1 MAADVTPG
9 QTCDRNR
16 AWVLAP
22 RLRRWV
28 PSLVG
33 LPSPVHERSGS
44 GPQRPTGYKLMR
56 SLPHAA
62 SRPSRGITSAR
73 SARANTS
80 RPRTSRRAP
89 PPSRPLRAASGGG
102 LRPALTAAALAR
114 NRQPSAPAGKRLL
127 TPQAP
132 YKRMSARRREG
143 YGGPARSARLSAA
156 KAGSDIRDPASRFAR
171 RDRGPPPPLPG
182 SAEGGAD
189 ASATRRVWRRRQRP
203 APVGRRRRSACIRV
217 TIPRSTKALSA
228 H

>member
-1 MAADVTPG
+1 VTATGLGSSHP
-9 QTCDRNR
+9 
-16 AWVLAP
+16 A
-22 RLRRWV
+22 LRRWV

-156 KAGSDIRDPASRFAR
+156 KAGSDIRDPASRFAHAGYSR
-171 RDRGPPPPLPG
+171 
-182 SAEGGAD
+182 A
-189 ASATRRVWRRRQRP
+189 RP
-203 APVGRRRRSACIRV
+203 NNRSALRWQIL
-217 TIPRSTKALSA
+217 ALSSA
-228 H
+228 GRSSDSITAIVARM

>member
-1 MAADVTPG
+1 MTADVTPG

-132 YKRMSARRREG
+132 YKPGWSEAKSGATASTREG
-143 YGGPARSARLSAA
+143 LSPHSASLHAGYRQEDLAGMTSPEAVA
-156 KAGSDIRDPASRFAR
+156 KR
-171 RDRGPPPPLPG
+171 
-182 SAEGGAD
+182 
-189 ASATRRVWRRRQRP
+189 
-203 APVGRRRRSACIRV
+203 
-217 TIPRSTKALSA
+217 TIEA
-228 H
+228 